1 MKKATRTRIILCLI
15 LLIIGLIWG
24 YLLATH
30 QHQKR
35 INRDF
40 FPHRPTIDTLF
51 EDPFEE
57 IEREHNK
64 MNTMFDDLEK
74 DFFKEKKHFNQ
85 GTKNEFRKLE
95 INSWNNSQ
103 SKWSFQFYQKTSK
116 NWEDSSYELNWNW
129 QEWEGTW
136 TMIIKWINKDWKEFE
151 FSGTMQNWKSEW
163 ILIDEDWNTKTVS
176 FDDINID
183 DIYKNSNHI
192 TD

>member
-1 MKKATRTRIILCLI
+1 MKKTTRTRIILCLL

-30 QHQKR
+30 QDHKR

-51 EDPFEE
+51 EDPFKE

-74 DFFKEKKHFNQ
+74 DFFKEKKDFNQ
-85 GTKNEFRKLE
+85 NSKNEFREFE

-103 SKWSFQFYQKTSK
+103 SKWSFQFFQKTSK

-151 FSGTMQNWKSEW
+151 FSGTMQNWKSKW
-163 ILIDEDWNTKTVS
+163 ILIDENWNTKTIS